1 MTTHLLQFWNMAA
14 TLFSIFFFIAYLFVI
29 FQIVTDLF
37 RDNTLNGFFKSL
49 WIMLLLFIPLI
60 TSVFYLILR
69 GKGMAK
75 RQRAYRLDANA
86 AAQYSLCKS
95 PAEQISDAK
104 RLLDQDVI
112 SQEEFELLKK
122 KAIN

>member
-60 TSVFYLILR
+60 TSIF
-69 GKGMAK
+69 
-75 RQRAYRLDANA
+75 
-86 AAQYSLCKS
+86 
-95 PAEQISDAK
+95 IS
-104 RLLDQDVI
+104 
-112 SQEEFELLKK
+112 S
-122 KAIN
+122 

>member
-1 MTTHLLQFWNMAA
+1 MTTYLLQFWNMAA
-14 TLFSIFFFIAYLFVI
+14 TAFSLFFFVAYLFVI

-49 WIMLLLFIPLI
+49 WIILLLFIPLI
-60 TSVFYLILR
+60 TSIFYLILR

-75 RQRAYRLDANA
+75 RQRIYRLDTNA
-86 AAQYSLCKS
+86 SSLCKS
-95 PAEQISDAK
+95 PAEQILDAK
-104 RLLDQDVI
+104 KLLEQGVI
-112 SQEEFELLKK
+112 NQEEFEILKE

>member
-1 MTTHLLQFWNMAA
+1 MTTHLLQVWNMAA
-14 TLFSIFFFIAYLFVI
+14 TVFSLFFFVAYLFVI

-49 WIMLLLFIPLI
+49 WIILLLFIPLI
-60 TSVFYLILR
+60 TSIFYLILR

-75 RQRAYRLDANA
+75 RQRAYRLDTNA
-86 AAQYSLCKS
+86 ATLCKS
-95 PAEQISDAK
+95 PAEQIWDAK
-104 RLLDQDVI
+104 KMLEQGVI
-112 SQEEFELLKK
+112 NQEEFETLKK